1 MRKGVALLLA
11 VLLLTLT
18 VPAGAANG
26 AELTVDSWTL
36 TGQEESITLEV
47 TLTGGGDS
55 YGGGFILWYDSLC
68 LELINL
74 ESGSALDGAMVA
86 ANPELGDGV
95 ARMSWVSL
103 NPLAGDG
110 VAARA
115 TFRVLS
121 QESSQVELLNAELL
135 DGAGNSLPLQVVNG
149 VVAPEE
155 EPEPSPEPDASG
167 TPDRPQSTSR
177 PGSDSASSAEP
188 ERPTETTQ
196 PEESVLPEESSGGEP
211 QSWQN
216 PYCDVEADAW
226 YYDAVAWAS
235 EQGIFQGTAA
245 GQFSPEEPMSRA
257 MLATVLWRLAGDGTP
272 DESLSAFSD
281 ASDVPSWA
289 AEAMA
294 WSVET
299 GILHGDGSRIL
310 PEGDLT
316 REMLAAMLHR
326 FDGSETADRA
336 ALEHFPDRH
345 TVSSWAE
352 DAVAW
357 AASAGI
363 LTGKNGGYLDP
374 AGLASRAQVA
384 VMLHRLM
391 E

>member
-26 AELTVDSWTL
+26 AELTVGSWTL

-135 DGAGNSLPLQVVNG
+135 DGAGNSLPLQ
-149 VVAPEE
+149 P
-155 EPEPSPEPDASG
+155 PR
-167 TPDRPQSTSR
+167 TIHT
-177 PGSDSASSAEP
+177 DSANNHTPILDFTAFP
-188 ERPTETTQ
+188 P
-196 PEESVLPEESSGGEP
+196 PLPCLSFHF
-211 QSWQN
+211 
-216 PYCDVEADAW
+216 A
-226 YYDAVAWAS
+226 
-235 EQGIFQGTAA
+235 FFFL
-245 GQFSPEEPMSRA
+245 FSP
-257 MLATVLWRLAGDGTP
+257 
-272 DESLSAFSD
+272 
-281 ASDVPSWA
+281 PSFWKINVK
-289 AEAMA
+289 
-294 WSVET
+294 S
-299 GILHGDGSRIL
+299 ILNFQI
-310 PEGDLT
+310 
-316 REMLAAMLHR
+316 
-326 FDGSETADRA
+326 
-336 ALEHFPDRH
+336 
-345 TVSSWAE
+345 
-352 DAVAW
+352 
-357 AASAGI
+357 
-363 LTGKNGGYLDP
+363 
-374 AGLASRAQVA
+374 
-384 VMLHRLM
+384 
-391 E
+391 